1 MLKEGL
7 QAYFMQQLLG
17 EAGLP
22 LTSAHLLYLSTASGA
37 AALGLAGQVGEFSIG
52 SEFDAVWLSPV
63 EGSTLDCGLR
73 NADSADQA
81 LAKVFALGTDAD
93 VAGVWIG
100 GVQVSG

>member
-1 MLKEGL
+1 
-7 QAYFMQQLLG
+7 MQQLLG

-22 LTSAHLLYLSTASGA
+22 LTSAHLLYLATASGA

-52 SEFDAVWLSPV
+52 SEFDAVWLRPV

-93 VAGVWIG
+93 VAESVDRRRAG
-100 GVQVSG
+100 QRVSHR

>member
-1 MLKEGL
+1 MVNINNRRVAEPGRRLGFL
-7 QAYFMQQLLG
+7 QKALL
-17 EAGLP
+17 EF
-22 LTSAHLLYLSTASGA
+22 
-37 AALGLAGQVGEFSIG
+37 GLAGQVGEFSIG
-52 SEFDAVWLSPV
+52 SEFDAVWLHPV

-93 VAGVWIG
+93 VASVWIG

>member
-1 MLKEGL
+1 
-7 QAYFMQQLLG
+7 MQQLLG

-22 LTSAHLLYLSTASGA
+22 LTSTHLLYLATTSGA
-37 AALGLAGQVGEFSIG
+37 AALGLVGQVGEFSIG
-52 SEFDAVWLSPV
+52 SEFDAVWLRPV

-73 NADSADQA
+73 NADSADAA